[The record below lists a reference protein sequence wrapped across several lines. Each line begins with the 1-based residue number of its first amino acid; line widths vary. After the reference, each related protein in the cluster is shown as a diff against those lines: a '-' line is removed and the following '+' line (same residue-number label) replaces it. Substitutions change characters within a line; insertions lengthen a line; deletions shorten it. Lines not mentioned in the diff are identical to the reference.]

1 MWVRNCFA
9 LYKSGFPSPHL
20 DMPGLGQGLKGY
32 NIDMKKLP
40 AIAIIFFL
48 LFSSA
53 PAQVR
58 NTKELTVVIPA
69 ESIAKF
75 IQPLL
80 PYSIDMGENF
90 SGSFWV
96 KSIENIKITKDRV
109 SFSAHIYGK
118 DIGYSAKIGKQI
130 ARFKVGDVNLRNHWE
145 ASLRYDKN
153 KKTLYIKPH
162 IESPENKKD
171 FSQGDILIDT
181 LFDALSDIEYPI
193 DLNKIK
199 PITAEIYNTE
209 LTIDTKI
216 SDVYSNNN
224 RLFIEIIPTA
234 QKKDPPE

>member
-1 MWVRNCFA
+1 
-9 LYKSGFPSPHL
+9 
-20 DMPGLGQGLKGY
+20 
-32 NIDMKKLP
+32 MKKLP
-40 AIAIIFFL
+40 IVAIIFFL
-48 LFSSA
+48 LFSQA

-58 NTKELTVVIPA
+58 NTKELTIVFPA

-75 IQPLL
+75 IEPLL

-118 DIGYSAKIGKQI
+118 DIGYSAKIGKQT
-130 ARFKVGDVNLRNHWE
+130 AKFKVGNVNLRNHWE
-145 ASLRYDKN
+145 ASLRYDKS
-153 KKTLYIKPH
+153 KKKLYLKPH
-162 IESPENKKD
+162 IESPKNKKD
-171 FSQGDILIDT
+171 LSQGDILIDT
-181 LFDALSDIEYPI
+181 LLDALSDIEYPI
-193 DLNKIK
+193 DLSKIN

-234 QKKDPPE
+234 QKKDPSG

>member
-1 MWVRNCFA
+1 
-9 LYKSGFPSPHL
+9 
-20 DMPGLGQGLKGY
+20 
-32 NIDMKKLP
+32 MKKLST
-40 AIAIIFFL
+40 IAVTFILFVL
-48 LFSSA
+48 LFSPA

-58 NTKELTVVIPA
+58 NTKELTVVVPA

-118 DIGYSAKIGKQI
+118 DIGYSAKIGKQT
-130 ARFKVGDVNLRNHWE
+130 ARFEVGDVNLRNHWE
-145 ASLRYDKN
+145 ASLRYDKS
-153 KKTLYIKPH
+153 KKKLYLKPH
-162 IESPENKKD
+162 IESPKNKKD
-171 FSQGDILIDT
+171 LSQGDILIDT
-181 LFDALSDIEYPI
+181 LFDALSDMEYPI

-209 LTIDTKI
+209 LAIDTKI

-224 RLFIEIIPTA
+224 KLFIEIIPTA
-234 QKKDPPE
+234 QKKDQTE

>member
-1 MWVRNCFA
+1 
-9 LYKSGFPSPHL
+9 
-20 DMPGLGQGLKGY
+20 
-32 NIDMKKLP
+32 MKKLP
-40 AIAIIFFL
+40 VIAIIFFL
-48 LFSSA
+48 LFSPA

-58 NTKELTVVIPA
+58 NTKELTVVVPA

-96 KSIENIKITKDRV
+96 KSIENIKITKDRI

-118 DIGYSAKIGKQI
+118 DIGYSARIGKQT

-145 ASLRYDKN
+145 ASLRYDKG
-153 KKTLYIKPH
+153 KKKLYLKPH
-162 IESPENKKD
+162 IESPQNKD
-171 FSQGDILIDT
+171 DLSQGDILIDT

>member
-1 MWVRNCFA
+1 
-9 LYKSGFPSPHL
+9 
-20 DMPGLGQGLKGY
+20 
-32 NIDMKKLP
+32 MKKLLK
-40 AIAIIFFL
+40 ITVTFIL
-48 LFSSA
+48 LVLLVSPA

-69 ESIAKF
+69 ESITKF

-80 PYSIDMGENF
+80 PYSIDMGEDF

-96 KSIENIKITKDRV
+96 KSIENIKITKGGV

-118 DIGYSAKIGKQI
+118 DIGYSAKIGKQT

-162 IESPENKKD
+162 IESPKNKND
-171 FSQGDILIDT
+171 LSQGDILIDT
-181 LFDALSDIEYPI
+181 LFDALSDMEYPI

-209 LTIDTKI
+209 LTIDTDI
-216 SDVYSNNN
+216 SDVYSNHNK
-224 RLFIEIIPTA
+224 LFIEIIPIA
-234 QKKDPPE
+234 KKKDPSE

>member
-1 MWVRNCFA
+1 
-9 LYKSGFPSPHL
+9 
-20 DMPGLGQGLKGY
+20 
-32 NIDMKKLP
+32 MKKLP
-40 AIAIIFFL
+40 IVAIIFFL
-48 LFSSA
+48 LFSPA
-53 PAQVR
+53 TAQVR
-58 NTKELTVVIPA
+58 NTNELTVVVPA

-75 IQPLL
+75 IEPLL

-118 DIGYSAKIGKQI
+118 GIGYSAKIGKQT
-130 ARFKVGDVNLRNHWE
+130 AKFKVGNVNLRNHWE
-145 ASLRYDKN
+145 ASLRYDKS
-153 KKTLYIKPH
+153 KKKLYLKPH
-162 IESPENKKD
+162 IESPKNKKD
-171 FSQGDILIDT
+171 LSQGDILIDT
-181 LFDALSDIEYPI
+181 LLDALSDIEYPI
-193 DLNKIK
+193 DLSKIN

-234 QKKDPPE
+234 QKKDPSG

>member
-1 MWVRNCFA
+1 
-9 LYKSGFPSPHL
+9 
-20 DMPGLGQGLKGY
+20 
-32 NIDMKKLP
+32 MKNFYT
-40 AIAIIFFL
+40 ITITFFLSVL
-48 LFSSA
+48 LFSPA

-58 NTKELTVVIPA
+58 NTKELTVVVPA

-80 PYSIDMGENF
+80 PYSIDLGENF

-118 DIGYSAKIGKQI
+118 DIGYSAKIGKQT

-145 ASLRYDKN
+145 ASLRYDKSE
-153 KKTLYIKPH
+153 KKLYIKPH
-162 IESPENKKD
+162 IESPKNKND
-171 FSQGDILIDT
+171 LSQGDILIDT
-181 LFDALSDIEYPI
+181 LFEAFSDMEYPI

-209 LTIDTKI
+209 LAIDTKI

-224 RLFIEIIPTA
+224 KLYIEIIPTA
-234 QKKDPPE
+234 QKKDPSE